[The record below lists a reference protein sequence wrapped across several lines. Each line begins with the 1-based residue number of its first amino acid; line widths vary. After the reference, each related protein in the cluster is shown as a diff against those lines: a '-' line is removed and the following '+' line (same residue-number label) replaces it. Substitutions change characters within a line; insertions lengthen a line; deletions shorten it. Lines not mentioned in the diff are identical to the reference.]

1 MGINRLVSACMR
13 TETKH
18 AIFLALYTTQG
29 FLDRPQKVCL
39 VHHMPHVLLHYST
52 PQSVA
57 CMRKVKISQLQLAL
71 AVS

>member
-1 MGINRLVSACMR
+1 
-13 TETKH
+13 
-18 AIFLALYTTQG
+18 
-29 FLDRPQKVCL
+29 

-57 CMRKVKISQLQLAL
+57 CMHKVKISQLHLAL